1 MLDLIQQFGL
11 AVLGGVF
18 VWAGTEHFL
27 KFGAVAA
34 QLDER
39 RFPAPKPMLAAG
51 SALEIVAGLALATGI
66 ARPYAAAALIV
77 FTLAAS
83 VLALDFWR
91 YSGAERQNI
100 RNAFTINIAVVGGLI
115 LAGVS
120 DLQ

>member
-11 AVLGGVF
+11 LVLGGVF

-27 KFGAVAA
+27 KFGPVAA
-34 QLDER
+34 QLAKR
-39 RFPAPKPMLAAG
+39 QFPAPKPMLAAG
-51 SALEIVAGLALATGI
+51 SILEIVAGLALAVGI
-66 ARPYAAAALIV
+66 ARPYAALALII

-100 RNAFTINIAVVGGLI
+100 RNAFIINIAVVGGLI

-120 DLQ
+120 GLQ